1 MASVNLIKFLDKYL
15 GSLLCLFLS
24 VNKFFPNKKNIEH
37 KKILVIQLWGIG
49 ETVLA
54 LPAIKALRENNKK
67 SSIGVLVTGRVKEI
81 FYNNKNIDNATLLK
95 LNPASILSF
104 ILRAYKKFGKQD
116 ATDDAVLLE
125 RLGKKVSVVLGS
137 YSNIKIT
144 TPEDLKLAKV
154 IAKRGA

>member
-67 SSIGVLVTGRVKEI
+67 SDIDVLVTGRVKEI
-81 FYNNKNIDNATLLK
+81 FYNNKNIDNAMLLK
-95 LNPASILSF
+95 LNPVSILSF
-104 ILRAYKKFGKQD
+104 ILRTYKKYDLVIDMEEYLNVSSIIAFFTGK
-116 ATDDAVLLE
+116 E
-125 RLGKKVSVVLGS
+125 RIGYGH
-137 YSNIKIT
+137 
-144 TPEDLKLAKV
+144 
-154 IAKRGA
+154 G